1 MIRNINDI
9 TKEKILSLLEESN
22 SDLFNDDK
30 YIELKKEINIL
41 LRKHTKKI
49 FPKNILD
56 RYQKVKKQNEYS
68 NYRDY
73 IDNYLNYIRE
83 TPNLDDLWMVIGIS
97 HRYPDDIQ
105 RFKNDYDIGIC
116 QNEADINY
124 SNEDIS
130 LLRYYYRW
138 VWGDP
143 IYSLLS
149 QDSKNIYLKNKFSK
163 IIYDWSVINHI
174 LRESIEETFNDLKYI
189 KDLISLYGVLYI
201 DTIDTGQPYPLRP
214 ERISGIDKYY
224 LKFGEKKLTPKVLS
238 EVSDITKYSYIIP
251 GFEKNTIPLLDAMDL
266 DGAISEKVFHNFIDQ
281 AEPEFTPFKSPEYL
295 TLILTKLKEIFTE
308 DKFIIN
314 HYKNSYTYPNNAIPG
329 TPNSKIDSYYEIIRI
344 SL

>member
-1 MIRNINDI
+1 MIRNINNI

-22 SDLFNDDK
+22 SDVFNADK

-41 LRKHTKKI
+41 LRKHKKKI

-56 RYQKVKKQNEYS
+56 S
-68 NYRDY
+68 NKYRAY
-73 IDNYLNYIRE
+73 IDNFLKYINE

-105 RFKNDYDIGIC
+105 RFKNEYDIGIC
-116 QNEADINY
+116 QNEADIIY

-130 LLRYYYRW
+130 LLTYFKYFEFDHLS
-138 VWGDP
+138 GG
-143 IYSLLS
+143 IYEHLSL
-149 QDSKNIYLKNKFSK
+149 KNLKNKFSK
-163 IIYDWSVINHI
+163 IIYDWSVTRFRMTDSVGDKTPFI
-174 LRESIEETFNDLKYI
+174 FNDLKYI

-201 DTIDTGQPYPLRP
+201 DTFDTGQYAILSP
-214 ERISGIDKYY
+214 EFKYDKYY
-224 LKFGEKKLTPKVLS
+224 LRYGKKLTPKVLS
-238 EVSDITKYSYIIP
+238 DVSDITKYSFLISQSQKKNIIS
-251 GFEKNTIPLLDAMDL
+251 LLDAMDL
-266 DGAISEKVFHNFIDQ
+266 DGSISIEVFDNFIDQ

-329 TPNSKIDSYYEIIRI
+329 THHSKIDSYYEIIRI
-344 SL
+344 AL

>member
-22 SDLFNDDK
+22 SDVFNANK

-49 FPKNILD
+49 FPKNIPHSD
-56 RYQKVKKQNEYS
+56 K
-68 NYRDY
+68 YRVY
-73 IDNYLNYIRE
+73 IDNFLKYISE

-130 LLRYYYRW
+130 LLTYFKYFEFDHLS
-138 VWGDP
+138 GG
-143 IYSLLS
+143 IYKHLSL
-149 QDSKNIYLKNKFSK
+149 KNLKNKFSK
-163 IIYDWSVINHI
+163 IIYDWSVTTF
-174 LRESIEETFNDLKYI
+174 RMTDSIGDKTPFIFNDLKYI

-201 DTIDTGQPYPLRP
+201 DTFDTGQYAILRP
-214 ERISGIDKYY
+214 ELKYGKYY
-224 LKFGEKKLTPKVLS
+224 LIMGEKNLTPKVLS
-238 EVSDITKYSYIIP
+238 DVSDITKYSYIIN
-251 GFEKNTIPLLDAMDL
+251 GSKKNIIPLLDAMDL
-266 DGAISEKVFHNFIDQ
+266 DGSISKEVFNNFIAQ
-281 AEPEFTPFKSPEYL
+281 AEPEFKPFKSPEYL

-329 TPNSKIDSYYEIIRI
+329 THNSKIDSYYEIIRI
-344 SL
+344 AL